1 MNPSSQSQT
10 QPFPLSSTFDD
21 FNLKPELLRG
31 IYSIGYEKPS
41 LIQQHLL
48 HIFPKN
54 NDIITQYLP
63 STGKTSSYIIY
74 SLQCIEYSKLQ
85 DVQCLVLTSTRDQA
99 LAVGNLYKEL
109 SRYTKAR
116 IHAFVG
122 GTSHIDD
129 IKKFSDGCHIV
140 VGTPGRVIY
149 MLNKKILSLSE
160 LKLFIIDKVD
170 EVFERGFSESIKS
183 ITGMISDNCKKAIF
197 CSRKDYTDISTI
209 EQVLQMKNV
218 INININTEQPEN
230 LLSNLRQYKI
240 KCDDDDKKFETLLTL
255 YQHMEISQVI
265 LFCNTKSKC
274 ESINEQLN
282 KEGFIS
288 SYICDDKD
296 EVIAA
301 FKSGYIRVI
310 ITTGDTSSKEIDIY
324 QTSIVINYE
333 MPTSKDEYVKRIGRS
348 ESFGKRGIV
357 INFITNKDISLLTEI
372 EQVSPGK
379 VINELPFEL
388 SL

>member
-1 MNPSSQSQT
+1 
-10 QPFPLSSTFDD
+10 
-21 FNLKPELLRG
+21 
-31 IYSIGYEKPS
+31 
-41 LIQQHLL
+41 
-48 HIFPKN
+48 
-54 NDIITQYLP
+54 
-63 STGKTSSYIIY
+63 
-74 SLQCIEYSKLQ
+74 
-85 DVQCLVLTSTRDQA
+85 
-99 LAVGNLYKEL
+99 
-109 SRYTKAR
+109 
-116 IHAFVG
+116 
-122 GTSHIDD
+122 
-129 IKKFSDGCHIV
+129 
-140 VGTPGRVIY
+140 
-149 MLNKKILSLSE
+149 
-160 LKLFIIDKVD
+160 
-170 EVFERGFSESIKS
+170 
-183 ITGMISDNCKKAIF
+183 
-197 CSRKDYTDISTI
+197 
-209 EQVLQMKNV
+209 MKNV

-333 MPTSKDEYVKRIGRS
+333 MPTSKDEYIKRIGRS

>member
-1 MNPSSQSQT
+1 MNPPSSPQNQSLPQA
-10 QPFPLSSTFDD
+10 STFDD

-48 HIFPKN
+48 HTFSKN

-109 SRYTKAR
+109 SRYTKAK

-149 MLNKKILSLSE
+149 MLNKKILSFSE

-197 CSRKDYTDISTI
+197 CSRKDYADISTI

-218 INININTEQPEN
+218 INININTEHPEN
-230 LLSNLRQYKI
+230 LLSNIKQYKI
-240 KCDDDDKKFETLLTL
+240 QCEDDKKFDTLLSL

-265 LFCNTKSKC
+265 LFCNTKLKC
-274 ESINEQLN
+274 ESLNEQMN

-301 FKSGYIRVI
+301 FKSGYIRVL

-324 QTSIVINYE
+324 QTSTVINYE
-333 MPTSKDEYVKRIGRS
+333 MPSTKEEYTKRVGRA

-357 INFITNKDISLLTEI
+357 INFITNKDTLLLTEI
-372 EQVSPGK
+372 EQLSPGK
-379 VINELPFEL
+379 VINELPFDL

>member
-1 MNPSSQSQT
+1 
-10 QPFPLSSTFDD
+10 
-21 FNLKPELLRG
+21 
-31 IYSIGYEKPS
+31 
-41 LIQQHLL
+41 
-48 HIFPKN
+48 
-54 NDIITQYLP
+54 
-63 STGKTSSYIIY
+63 
-74 SLQCIEYSKLQ
+74 
-85 DVQCLVLTSTRDQA
+85 
-99 LAVGNLYKEL
+99 VGNLYKEL

-333 MPTSKDEYVKRIGRS
+333 MPTSKDEYIKRIGRS